1 MALGCH
7 ALQHSASWEAPGRHR
22 ATIERGVSQYTVY
35 ICVCVCVY
43 VCMCVCEV
51 SLCGSWGSTA
61 LRVSILFCRPIRPDI
76 TVMVDWA

>member
-35 ICVCVCVY
+35 ECVCACVR
-43 VCMCVCEV
+43 VCM
-51 SLCGSWGSTA
+51 
-61 LRVSILFCRPIRPDI
+61 
-76 TVMVDWA
+76 